1 MTCRY
6 SPLGQ
11 QSTTAS
17 AQLQW
22 ATRRLRS
29 GCDGA
34 VTVGPTPRSS
44 SPPSDLRPSSHVRGA
59 REKKKG
65 GIAIAMPPI
74 PSVREGGV
82 EPPRPFGH
90 WNLNPARLPI
100 PPPAHWVCLP
110 ASALSGW
117 PLPTCRTLA
126 RRTGW
131 VHIPFPG
138 ALTSPST
145 AGPRTDRPGS
155 PRRAGCRRPGARLT
169 RTPSAR
175 RPPSGRPHAPPR
187 IAPHTPAPAP
197 APVAVLTPRPHRDRP
212 HTRDHAH
219 SARPFHHVSRSPGS
233 RINLV
238 PVPAISPGEGRG
250 RGPVRDTGPGPALRS
265 MPGRSSE
272 RSGWG
277 NRLFARGVD
286 TISKQYRR
294 YRATHRTEQH
304 RHHTEQDKEPTRD
317 GGGAPWES

>member
-1 MTCRY
+1 M
-6 SPLGQ
+6 
-11 QSTTAS
+11 
-17 AQLQW
+17 
-22 ATRRLRS
+22 
-29 GCDGA
+29 
-34 VTVGPTPRSS
+34 
-44 SPPSDLRPSSHVRGA
+44 
-59 REKKKG
+59 G

-131 VHIPFPG
+131 VHIPSPG
-138 ALTSPST
+138 PLTSPRA
-145 AGPRTDRPGS
+145 AGPRT
-155 PRRAGCRRPGARLT
+155 
-169 RTPSAR
+169 
-175 RPPSGRPHAPPR
+175 GRVR
-187 IAPHTPAPAP
+187 P
-197 APVAVLTPRPHRDRP
+197 APVAEHRRKITTGGPRRKTTVDRAPSTRPAHAPRARPSALRSAPRPPPSPYSPPTPASPLPHRDRP
-212 HTRDHAH
+212 HTRDHPH
-219 SARPFHHVSRSPGS
+219 SARPFHRVSRSPGS

-250 RGPVRDTGPGPALRS
+250 RGPVRDTGLRPALRS
-265 MPGRSSE
+265 MPGRSSK
-272 RSGWG
+272 RSRWG
-277 NRLFARGVD
+277 NRLFTRGVD

-294 YRATHRTEQH
+294 YRARQRTEH
-304 RHHTEQDKEPTRD
+304 HTHHTEQGKEPTRD